1 MTLTL
6 KFNPKTSLT
15 FAFGIREG
23 PCKIK
28 VMPFDLTYTFT
39 AYKDYMNNIF
49 LFQISL
55 WYNLVV
61 DIITYFK
68 GNKEYAL

>member
-49 LFQISL
+49 LF
-55 WYNLVV
+55 
-61 DIITYFK
+61 
-68 GNKEYAL
+68 